1 MSMASHHVNEVRCT
15 RAVSDSG
22 MAGANLILPD
32 RSGAVPSL
40 LGSCSGRVPNRVL
53 LPGGEEGVGDLGDLR
68 HRADAVDADDMG
80 TGQDAGGDGG
90 GGAPLALVGWD
101 VTECQGQEGLA
112 RG

>member
-1 MSMASHHVNEVRCT
+1 
-15 RAVSDSG
+15 
-22 MAGANLILPD
+22 
-32 RSGAVPSL
+32 SGAVPSL

-90 GGAPLALVGWD
+90 GGAPLALVGWN
-101 VTECQGQEGLA
+101 VTECQRQEGLA
-112 RG
+112 RGTEQDRTIEPGKDGVVEPRDEAEAVLG